1 MPSAAP
7 TQEHLSSAP
16 FAAYCVGMLQAQAL
30 EAEGHDDV
38 RVAGTPAIA
47 LPRLLTILEC
57 R

>member
-7 TQEHLSSAP
+7 TQEHPSSAP